1 MITMFVRDLLDY
13 LDNFIHFMHI
23 DDTFN
28 FVNSVLTLLNNNA
41 SYIQTALGIVYF
53 FIGKNVCIALLVG
66 FYVIFMFRL
75 VMAIINLIGQF
86 VP

>member
-1 MITMFVRDLLDY
+1 MITMFVRDLLDF

-23 DDTFN
+23 DDTLN
-28 FVNSVLTLLNNNA
+28 FVNYVLTLLNNNA
-41 SYIQTALGIVYF
+41 SYIQSALGVVYF
-53 FIGKNVCIALLVG
+53 FIGKNVCIGLLVG

>member
-1 MITMFVRDLLDY
+1 MITDFVRDIIDF
-13 LDNFIHFMHI
+13 LDNFISFMHI
-23 DDTFN
+23 DDTLDFI
-28 FVNSVLTLLNNNA
+28 NSVLSLLNNNA
-41 SYIQTALGIVYF
+41 SYIQSALGFIYF

-75 VMAIINLIGQF
+75 VMAIINLIGQY